1 MDVGRSR
8 SDETVE
14 RGTVI
19 AGRYVVDD
27 LIARTALSAVYRVE
41 HVHTGERL
49 AMKILGGSARFD
61 PQATQRFKQEAR
73 TSSRI
78 RSEHVVLV
86 TDADTAPELDGAP
99 FMVMEL
105 LRGVDLETYALRHG
119 PLAPDVVVPLLA
131 QVASV
136 LEQAHRLGI
145 IHRDLKPEN
154 LFLHERADG
163 TSIAKVLDFGISKFV
178 STAETNHA
186 IAVTSTGAV
195 LGTPLYMSPEQA
207 HGKNDEIGPTTDV
220 WAMGL
225 IAMRLLAGEHY
236 WGRPTMAELMMK
248 ITVAPIVA
256 PSERW
261 PNMELVA
268 PPLDAWFLRSCDR
281 DRQKRWPSITEQMT
295 ALAAA
300 LDVPL
305 PESASAALPRIDR
318 TPPPPAA
325 SPVGD
330 VDALRLAIDDTE
342 RAPPRVSGAPD
353 AASGADVLARSVSAR
368 PGGPS
373 ATRRS
378 RALLASAAALVLLAG
393 GPWLLRGGTTPTD
406 EARGERTT
414 AALSRASEPPPSIVA
429 SAEPPSTASSG
440 EPTPSPVPIA
450 SESAAPSNSVARSKA
465 SEGQRPIPVR
475 SGAPSAAA
483 AAPAAPAASPSS
495 PAKDSVI
502 SCGEGEVLSLGRC
515 CPSGHVWQ
523 SGRCARPVATSF

>member
-1 MDVGRSR
+1 VDVGRSR

-19 AGRYVVDD
+19 AGRYVVVE
-27 LIARTALSAVYRVE
+27 LIARTGLSAVYRVE

-49 AMKILGGSARFD
+49 AMKILGGSARLD

-78 RSEHVVLV
+78 RSEHVALV

-105 LRGVDLETYALRHG
+105 LRGVDLETHALRHG

-178 STAETNHA
+178 STSETDDA

-236 WGRPTMAELMMK
+236 WGRPTMAELMVK

-261 PNMELVA
+261 PNMALVG

-281 DRQKRWPSITEQMT
+281 DRRKRWPSITEQMT
-295 ALAAA
+295 ELAAA
-300 LDVPL
+300 LAVPL
-305 PESASAALPRIDR
+305 PKSASAALPRIAL
-318 TPPPPAA
+318 TAAPPAA
-325 SPVGD
+325 SPAGD
-330 VDALRLAIDDTE
+330 VDALRLAIEETE
-342 RAPPRVSGAPD
+342 RAPPPVSGAVD
-353 AASGADVLARSVSAR
+353 AVSGSDALSRSVSAQA
-368 PGGPS
+368 GGPS
-373 ATRRS
+373 SMRRS
-378 RALLASAAALVLLAG
+378 RVVLASAATFALLAG
-393 GPWLLRGGTTPTD
+393 MLWLLRGGATPTD
-406 EARGERTT
+406 EARGEGR
-414 AALSRASEPPPSIVA
+414 AAAVSHASEPPSSIVA
-429 SAEPPSTASSG
+429 SAEPPSTASAG
-440 EPTPSPVPIA
+440 EPPPSPVSIA

-475 SGAPSAAA
+475 SGPSAASVA
-483 AAPAAPAASPSS
+483 TAPAASSA